1 VTLRRAALTF
11 IRGMW
16 LVLLAASSSHA
27 SNGMNMIG
35 FGAES
40 VSMGGADLAITDSPA
55 AMNINPAGISQCQSP
70 ELAVGLSQVWPW
82 VEHSDRLGN
91 DQEDELNRYPMP
103 FLAYVHPIGKV
114 TLGAGLFIQGGMGA
128 EYDDLITPV
137 SAMKNSGMLPPG
149 FFDGDSVPDRDEAR
163 TLVMFAKFTP
173 TVAWQ
178 INPEWSVGASLNVG
192 YARADMKLFPETSVL
207 ADMDMSGVPGDS
219 TRDAFF
225 GLNLEDTSAFGFGGR
240 VGFQYRKG
248 NLALGAAYFTETSL
262 DLDDGTLTLNMSA
275 LGLGKVKYDAKI
287 SGFSWPRRAGIGAA
301 YRISPW
307 FLIAADVDWINWSSA
322 IERLEIKIKNPG
334 NPLAPASKQIPFEMN
349 WDDQWVFALG
359 VEITPIE
366 GWALRLGYNHGDTPI
381 PNDFLRPMF
390 PAIGEDHLTAG
401 LGFNRGR
408 WTFDMGFEYVLETS
422 KTNNSRDPAVNPFG
436 PGSKETLSQFMAH
449 FMLRIAF
456 P

>member
-207 ADMDMSGVPGDS
+207 ADMDM
-219 TRDAFF
+219 RC
-225 GLNLEDTSAFGFGGR
+225 
-240 VGFQYRKG
+240 
-248 NLALGAAYFTETSL
+248 
-262 DLDDGTLTLNMSA
+262 
-275 LGLGKVKYDAKI
+275 
-287 SGFSWPRRAGIGAA
+287 RATARA
-301 YRISPW
+301 TP
-307 FLIAADVDWINWSSA
+307 SS
-322 IERLEIKIKNPG
+322 
-334 NPLAPASKQIPFEMN
+334 
-349 WDDQWVFALG
+349 D
-359 VEITPIE
+359 
-366 GWALRLGYNHGDTPI
+366 
-381 PNDFLRPMF
+381 
-390 PAIGEDHLTAG
+390 
-401 LGFNRGR
+401 
-408 WTFDMGFEYVLETS
+408 
-422 KTNNSRDPAVNPFG
+422 
-436 PGSKETLSQFMAH
+436 
-449 FMLRIAF
+449 
-456 P
+456 